1 MRSSF
6 LLGAAPWCAALG
18 LSVLVSLAACG
29 QQGIVAGTSSTTE
42 TGGGGTGGA
51 TSTGGAGG
59 DTSTGGA
66 PVGQPFKIANWNI
79 HNFFDTKKDT
89 SSMYEMVL
97 TSGEY
102 STKLGQVGAV
112 IKAMDPDIIVM
123 PECENIGIVNDLNT
137 KQLGGA
143 YNADITETNDF
154 RGLDIG
160 ILSKAPIDKVV
171 THTTDMFKRLDL
183 AGSKSY
189 TYSRDAVEIHLTV
202 NGRSV
207 ILLAVHYRSKGDGSA
222 ETDDKD
228 KRAAEAQHTR
238 AIADALEKA
247 DPKAAIV
254 ILGDFND
261 LPGSAPVAWTLAGD
275 PKNNPKVTYTDA
287 ADSVAQG
294 DRYSF
299 VYNNAKELI
308 DHQIANPL
316 LLKMLDASKVVIR
329 HSKDVEAASDHHPMM
344 ATYDIY

>member
-6 LLGAAPWCAALG
+6 LFGAAPWCAALG
-18 LSVLVSLAACG
+18 LSVLVSVAACG
-29 QQGIVAGTSSTTE
+29 QQGTVGGTSNTSA

-51 TSTGGAGG
+51 GTTSAGG
-59 DTSTGGA
+59 DTSTGGT
-66 PVGQPFKIANWNI
+66 PEGQPFKVMNWNL

-89 SSMYEMVL
+89 ASTYEQVV

-102 STKLGQVGAV
+102 STKLGEVGAV
-112 IKAMDPDIIVM
+112 IKAMDPDFAIM
-123 PECENIGIVNDLNT
+123 PECENLGIVDDLNS
-137 KQLGGA
+137 KQLGGKYKTA
-143 YNADITETNDF
+143 ITETNDF

-189 TYSRDAVEIHLTV
+189 AYSRDAVEVHLTI

-207 ILLAVHYRSKGDGSA
+207 ILLGVHYRSKGDGSA

-238 AIADALEKA
+238 AIADALAIE
-247 DPKAAIV
+247 DPSAAIL

-261 LPGSAPVAWTLAGD
+261 LPGSPAVAWTIAGN
-275 PKNNPKVTYTDA
+275 PKNDPKVTFTSA
-287 ADSVAQG
+287 GDSVPQA
-294 DRYSF
+294 DRYTF

-308 DHQIANPL
+308 DHQIANPVL
-316 LLKMLDASKVVIR
+316 AKMLDTSSVTIR
-329 HSKDVEAASDHHPMM
+329 HGKDVEAASDHHPLM
-344 ATYDIY
+344 ATYNIY